1 MNPTARPAEASDRSG
16 FTLVELLTAMVV
28 ISLLVAMTTMMM
40 GTVRESARKDQTRA
54 LIATIDEILMT
65 KWESYATRPLPIV
78 LPSQPDNFSVK
89 IPARES
95 ARVRL
100 IMLRDLM
107 RMEMPDRYS
116 DVDVAAPIT
125 ARAIQTNAAGAQTW
139 VPVGVTWTTPASV
152 TNYTNRLRS
161 TRTPENASSELLY
174 LILSTSSFNGISAIE
189 AIPKRNIDDTDG
201 DGMPEI
207 VDAWGNPIHFIRWP
221 VGYTVPGMPVSAD
234 EFDFMQVD
242 WGYSS
247 DNPPASL
254 KPLLVSAGPDEAFNI
269 RFTQDTETPY
279 RLMTWPLSQMGTGAR
294 DESAGRSSPYYYIDP
309 YLRQYSGAGLI
320 GEKLDDTSEQHRDNI
335 TNYNVNS
342 ST

>member
-1 MNPTARPAEASDRSG
+1 MNLTASLAKRNRRSG
-16 FTLVELLTAMVV
+16 FTLVELLTVMVV

-40 GTVRESARKDQTRA
+40 GTVRESARKDQTRS
-54 LIATIDEILMT
+54 LIATINEILMT

-78 LPSQPDNFSVK
+78 LPDQPGNVSVK

-116 DVDVAAPIT
+116 DVDIAAPIS
-125 ARAIQTNAAGAQTW
+125 ARAVQTNPNGSQTW
-139 VPVGVTWTTPASV
+139 VPVVVTWTTPASV
-152 TNYTNRLRS
+152 TNYSNRLRS

-174 LILSTSSFNGISAIE
+174 LILSTTSFNGISAIE
-189 AIPKRNIDDTDG
+189 TIPKRNIRDTDE

-221 VGYTVPGMPVSAD
+221 TGFVVPGMPISAD

-247 DNPPASL
+247 DSPPASL
-254 KPLLVSAGPDEAFNI
+254 KPLIVSAGPDEIFNI
-269 RFTQDTETPY
+269 RFTQTTETAY
-279 RLMTWPLSQMGTGAR
+279 RDMTWPLSQMGSEA
-294 DESAGRSSPYYYIDP
+294 AGRTSPYYYIDP
-309 YLRQYSGAGLI
+309 YLRQYTGYGLI
-320 GEKLDDTSEQHRDNI
+320 GELLDDTGEEHLDNI
-335 TNYNVNS
+335 TNFNINS